1 LSKQRALEEYFRKNK
16 SSFVLGTL
24 CFVWDIVTH
33 AVALKVQS
41 SKIEMTMSETIT
53 VYEKPTCTKCRE
65 MDKFLRE
72 RGVDFSKVNY
82 YIEPLTKKKL
92 TELVRKMNISPRE
105 LLRKSEPIYRELGI
119 ATGEFTD
126 AQLISL
132 MVEHPDLMQRP
143 IIERGERAVLGR
155 PTENVEELLK

>member
-1 LSKQRALEEYFRKNK
+1 MKDE
-16 SSFVLGTL
+16 
-24 CFVWDIVTH
+24 
-33 AVALKVQS
+33 
-41 SKIEMTMSETIT
+41 IT

-65 MDKFLRE
+65 MDKFLKE

-92 TELVRKMNISPRE
+92 TELVKKMNISPRD
-105 LLRKSEPIYRELGI
+105 LLRKSEPVYKELGI
-119 ATGEFTD
+119 ASGQFSD

-143 IIERGERAVLGR
+143 IIERGEKAVLGR
-155 PTENVEELLK
+155 PTENVEELL